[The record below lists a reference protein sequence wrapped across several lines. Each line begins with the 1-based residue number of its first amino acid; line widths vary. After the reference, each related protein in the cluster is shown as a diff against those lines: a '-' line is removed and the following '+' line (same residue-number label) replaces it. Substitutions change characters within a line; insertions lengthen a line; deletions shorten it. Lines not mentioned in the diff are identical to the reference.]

1 MAGSLRHDREAHHLD
16 PDQEAT
22 LHGWAVR
29 AAKRLPVV
37 WDA

>member
-1 MAGSLRHDREAHHLD
+1 MFARLPNLRPD

-22 LHGWAVR
+22 VHGWAVR